1 MRTHKGAGST
11 TSAVRASAA
20 IAAAAALLA
29 LITGCGKATGYRASD
44 KESGSPTASPTP
56 SVNPSYGT
64 EFLAI
69 DECAA
74 PEPGRTG
81 AYREVPCGDPEAVA
95 RVTGRM
101 STGNAEPLSGTT
113 CPDHTDFAID
123 ASIGLGAPEGA
134 QVAGDG
140 YACMRN
146 LKPPHPGDPGGGGGP
161 RIELG
166 DCVHSDGKNGDVIT
180 EAACR
185 TKGKKNGATHKIIK
199 IVEDG
204 FAFGFDD
211 PCDYKADAMFTENP
225 IFDSDLAR
233 NDRILCGKKL

>member
-1 MRTHKGAGST
+1 MRTDKGGRPT
-11 TSAVRASAA
+11 TSAIRAAAA
-20 IAAAAALLA
+20 IAAVSLV
-29 LITGCGKATGYRASD
+29 LINGCGRATGYRASD

-56 SVNPSYGT
+56 RVNPSYGT
-64 EFLAI
+64 KFLAI
-69 DECAA
+69 NECAA
-74 PEPGRTG
+74 PEPGRTDV
-81 AYREVPCGDPEAVA
+81 YREVPCGDPEAVA
-95 RVTGRM
+95 RVTDRV

-113 CPDHTDFAID
+113 CSDYTDFAID
-123 ASIGLGAPEGA
+123 ASISLTALEGT

-146 LKPPHPGDPGGGGGP
+146 LKPPHPGEPGGGGGP

-166 DCVHSDGKNGDVIT
+166 DCVHSGPKKGDAIT

-199 IVEDG
+199 IVQDG

-211 PCDYKADAMFTENP
+211 PCEYKADAVFTEDP
-225 IFDSDLAR
+225 MFDSDPAR
-233 NDRILCGKKL
+233 SDRILCGKKL